1 MLAALTGMG
10 LSAAAGLNAYIPF
23 LVVALI
29 ARFTDYITLPVGYE
43 WIESTWAIG
52 IGAALL
58 LAEVILDKIPAVDTI
73 NDTIQTF
80 IRPSMGGLI
89 FAATTAAAQL
99 DNSTWMKENP
109 WVSVVLGVLISGL
122 VHTGK
127 MAARPGHQRG
137 HGGHRGPGGL
147 DGRGHLVARPV
158 PHRAHRAAARHPRP
172 GAARLAADLDV
183 AAGAPMAAHPTRPRL
198 HLDLTPVSSRRPR
211 SGGGSVNVVARP
223 QSVKV
228 RSEGVALRP
237 DEAQQGAAAV
247 GGHPQPRA
255 ALPGR
260 AGRPAGRR
268 PRSRWPRPVSDSSTA
283 RSGWA
288 KASVRIVRSV
298 NDPSSVASDSVTAAY
313 LPTSA
318 LAAFGSPVISAQCAS
333 SPPTQ

>member
-43 WIESTWAIG
+43 WIESSWAIG

-127 MAARPGHQRG
+127 MAARPVINVGTVG
-137 HGGHRGPGGL
+137 
-147 DGRGHLVARPV
+147 
-158 PHRAHRAAARHPRP
+158 
-172 GAARLAADLDV
+172 
-183 AAGAPMAAHPTRPRL
+183 AGAPV
-198 HLDLTPVSSRRPR
+198 VSTVEDI
-211 SGGGSVNVVARP
+211 GSLGL
-223 QSVKV
+223 SLI
-228 RSEGVALRP
+228 ALIAP
-237 DEAQQGAAAV
+237 LLV
-247 GGHPQPRA
+247 I
-255 ALPGR
+255 L
-260 AGRPAGRR
+260 
-268 PRSRWPRPVSDSSTA
+268 
-283 RSGWA
+283 
-288 KASVRIVRSV
+288 
-298 NDPSSVASDSVTAAY
+298 
-313 LPTSA
+313 A
-318 LAAFGSPVISAQCAS
+318 LALLAWLLIWMWLRVRRWRRTRRDPAYTS
-333 SPPTQ
+333 T

>member
-43 WIESTWAIG
+43 WIESSWAIG

-109 WVSVVLGVLISGL
+109 WMSVVLGVLISGL

-127 MAARPGHQRG
+127 MAARPVINVGTVG
-137 HGGHRGPGGL
+137 
-147 DGRGHLVARPV
+147 
-158 PHRAHRAAARHPRP
+158 
-172 GAARLAADLDV
+172 
-183 AAGAPMAAHPTRPRL
+183 AGAPVVSTVEDIGSLGLSLIALIAPLLVILALVLLAWLLIWMWLRVRRWRRTRR
-198 HLDLTPVSSRRPR
+198 D
-211 SGGGSVNVVARP
+211 
-223 QSVKV
+223 
-228 RSEGVALRP
+228 
-237 DEAQQGAAAV
+237 
-247 GGHPQPRA
+247 
-255 ALPGR
+255 
-260 AGRPAGRR
+260 PAYT
-268 PRSRWPRPVSDSSTA
+268 ST
-283 RSGWA
+283 
-288 KASVRIVRSV
+288 
-298 NDPSSVASDSVTAAY
+298 
-313 LPTSA
+313 
-318 LAAFGSPVISAQCAS
+318 
-333 SPPTQ
+333 